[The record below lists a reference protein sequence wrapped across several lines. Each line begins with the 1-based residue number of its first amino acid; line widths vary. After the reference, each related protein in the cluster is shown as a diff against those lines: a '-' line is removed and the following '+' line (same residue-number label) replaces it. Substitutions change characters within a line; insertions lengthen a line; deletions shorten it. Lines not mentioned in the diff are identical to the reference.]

1 MPVNVDFYNSEGFK
15 ILSPAN
21 KILQRMLVVSGGF
34 STTYITTKIPMFYG
48 NTNVQFHLYS
58 TANTPSDWYD
68 YWLKTD
74 VYSVTGSDDVLYF
87 IHRAGILAENVAKT
101 KTYISEYIGAYWES
115 TLTDKKM
122 LYAADDKGNITWSL
136 ERLKKAPYVV
146 AVLDL
151 VPNQLVNFT
160 SPNNRRL
167 HIMQSSIPGTVNAY
181 APTNNIAEWS
191 GVAIKWSNNGKTVS
205 LGYMGEQYKT
215 AVEDLARSGGRI
227 RIILLEYADGD

>member
-48 NTNVQFHLYS
+48 NRNVQFHLYS
-58 TANTPSDWYD
+58 TANNPSDWYD
-68 YWLKTD
+68 YWVKTD

-101 KTYISEYIGAYWES
+101 KSYISEYIGAYWES

-122 LYAADDKGNITWSL
+122 LYAADDQGNITWSL

-151 VPNQLVNFT
+151 VPNHLINFT
-160 SPNNRRL
+160 SPNNRKL